1 MDFSVAIKLFKAQ
14 KKIRDSGKS
23 AYSSAANQDSVP
35 ITNYKK
41 AELQELYRNAG
52 QANFELGQ
60 FNEAHQHF
68 ERAYKEDSN
77 ALNTFNR
84 GLCLMKLGLYEDA

>member
-1 MDFSVAIKLFKAQ
+1 MS
-14 KKIRDSGKS
+14 
-23 AYSSAANQDSVP
+23 
-35 ITNYKK
+35 TNYKK

-60 FNEAHQHF
+60 FQEAFQHF

-84 GLCLMKLGLYEDA
+84 GLSLMKLGLYEDAEKDFIAAHKAYSVKDDNAAKEN